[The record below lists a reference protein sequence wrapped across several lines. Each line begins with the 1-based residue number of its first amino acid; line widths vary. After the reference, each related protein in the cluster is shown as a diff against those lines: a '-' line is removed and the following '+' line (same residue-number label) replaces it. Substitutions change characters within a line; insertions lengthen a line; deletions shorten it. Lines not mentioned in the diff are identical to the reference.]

1 MEECN
6 KQFCKSY
13 MLLDYDKIGLVDLI
27 SLLISP
33 NIGKRKFVDC
43 KQTSEPSFR
52 RRWLIFLSIVVHK
65 LLQLIAKPL
74 SFVGTCVELWFSL
87 LSRNGGFPGLLF
99 NTLTWQ
105 VVAPDKSSSTYVS
118 FVGNFDHRTELDG
131 NIKRGDPR
139 YNPALAIMAAKL
151 SYESGSY
158 IETVVNQHWQMEFL
172 GFFDFHN
179 AYQNKASTQ
188 AFLMRDKAAD
198 GSETVAVVFRGTEP
212 FDADSWCSDVD
223 ISWYELRGV
232 GRIHGG
238 FMKALGLQK
247 CLGWPKTLQQA
258 GPEHEDRPLFA
269 YYKIREMLTEIMS
282 QNEKA
287 KFFVAGHSLGGALAT
302 VFPAVLMLHD
312 EDMLLKRLEGV
323 YTFGQPRVGD
333 EKFGKYMKRKLDE
346 YGIGY
351 YRFVYGFDIVPRLPY
366 DDANLMF
373 KHFGTCIFFNRN
385 YQGQVVVEE
394 PYKNYFSPG
403 GTIGMIWNALMELT
417 RSFTIA
423 IDYGEE
429 YSEGWLLTGVRLVG
443 LLIPG
448 LPAHLPRDY
457 VNCTRLGP
465 PHLLHSS

>member
-27 SLLISP
+27 SLLFSP

-52 RRWLIFLSIVVHK
+52 RRWLIFLSIVAHK
-65 LLQLIAKPL
+65 LLQLVSKPL
-74 SFVGTCVELWFSL
+74 SFVGTCVESWLSL

-99 NTLTWQ
+99 NTLT
-105 VVAPDKSSSTYVS
+105 S
-118 FVGNFDHRTELDG
+118 
-131 NIKRGDPR
+131 
-139 YNPALAIMAAKL
+139 
-151 SYESGSY
+151 
-158 IETVVNQHWQMEFL
+158 
-172 GFFDFHN
+172 
-179 AYQNKASTQ
+179 YQNKASTQ
-188 AFLMRDKAAD
+188 AFLMRDRAAD

-247 CLGWPKTLQQA
+247 CLGWPKTLQQS
-258 GPEHEDRPLFA
+258 GPEHGDRPLFA

-302 VFPAVLMLHD
+302 LFPAVLMLHD
-312 EDMLLKRLEGV
+312 EDVLLRRLEGV

-346 YGIGY
+346 YGIRY

-385 YQGQVVVEE
+385 YHG
-394 PYKNYFSPG
+394 
-403 GTIGMIWNALMELT
+403 
-417 RSFTIA
+417 R
-423 IDYGEE
+423 
-429 YSEGWLLTGVRLVG
+429 
-443 LLIPG
+443 
-448 LPAHLPRDY
+448 
-457 VNCTRLGP
+457 
-465 PHLLHSS
+465 